1 MRKLI
6 AFEVISLDGYMAGP
20 PGHEMDFVLSG
31 FDHDMEL
38 DLAEQY
44 KDLDA
49 FVMGRTT
56 FQSLENYWPT
66 SNAEAE
72 PLQEVMNAMEKLV
85 CSTSMAEARW
95 NNSRILQADASTE
108 IERLKHSPGKDIMI
122 IGSSKVVQSFTRLG
136 LIDEFRF
143 FLFPVFLGSGKPL
156 FDARSCPVQMKLLQT
171 KYFNT
176 GTVRV
181 DYARA

>member
-6 AFEVISLDGYMAGP
+6 AFEFISLDGFMAGP
-20 PGHEMDFVLSG
+20 PGHEMDFVLTG
-31 FDHDMEL
+31 FDRDMEQ

-56 FQSLENYWPT
+56 FQSLETYWPT
-66 SNAEAE
+66 SKAEAE
-72 PLQEVMNAMEKLV
+72 PLQGLMNTMEKLV
-85 CSTSMAEARW
+85 CSSTITEARW
-95 NNSRILQADASTE
+95 SNSRILRADVATE

-122 IGSSKVVQSFTRLG
+122 IGSAKVVQSLTRLG

-143 FLFPVFLGSGKPL
+143 FLFPVVLGSGKSL
-156 FDARSCPVQMKLLQT
+156 FDAQSGPVQMRLLQT
-171 KYFNT
+171 KYFT
-176 GTVRV
+176 TDVVRL